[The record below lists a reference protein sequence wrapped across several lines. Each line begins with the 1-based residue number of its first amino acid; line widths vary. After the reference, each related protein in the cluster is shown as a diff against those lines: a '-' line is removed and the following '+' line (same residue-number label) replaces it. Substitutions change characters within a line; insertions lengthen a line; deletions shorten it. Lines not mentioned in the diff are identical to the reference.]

1 MTTRQRA
8 RPAASPPRP
17 SHYGAAGLD
26 PALIDAWVLEVFDN
40 KALQARVRELK
51 KVELASVWQLTEAAL
66 AQQSSLGSQ
75 PLEPMAV
82 HRRLAAGLA
91 GESLLVS
98 SSMFLSTLS
107 DAEGFFGLS
116 FKTIKARLGHPLDTA
131 ASERALRAARVT
143 LTAADV
149 LGGFAAARAYMHT
162 PNFALGGATPAELV
176 KTGDGE
182 RLVLNE
188 LHTQAEGGP
197 L

>member
-1 MTTRQRA
+1 MPTRQR
-8 RPAASPPRP
+8 P
-17 SHYGAAGLD
+17 GAAGLD
-26 PALIDAWVLEVFDN
+26 PAVIDACLLDVFDN
-40 KALQARVRELK
+40 RSLQASVRELK

-66 AQQSSLGSQ
+66 VAQSAIGCQ

-82 HRRLAAGLA
+82 HRRLVAGLA

-116 FKTIKARLGHPLDTA
+116 FKTIKARLGSSLDTA
-131 ASERALRAARVT
+131 VSERALRAARVT
-143 LTAADV
+143 LTAADL
-149 LGGFAAARAYMHT
+149 LGGFEAARAYMHT

-188 LHTQAEGGP
+188 LHAQSESGP